1 MKEKLTII
9 KVGGGI
15 VEDDLR
21 LQSVIDAFVAVEG
34 AKILVHG
41 GGKVASQLAKDLGI
55 DVQMID
61 GRRVTN
67 DEMIDVVIMTYGGLI
82 NKKLVALLS
91 ANNEQGIGLTGADGD
106 CIRSSKRPMANGL
119 DYGWVG
125 DIERVNVQFFHEL
138 LQKKM
143 IPVVAPLTHD
153 GNGNLLNTNADTIA
167 SEVGASLSGMY
178 DVSINFIFDLPG
190 VMENVEDHSSL
201 IKSIDRQAYTQLRS
215 RDVIT
220 DGMIPK
226 LDNAFAALD
235 QGISLVRLLDISGL
249 KELNNPDYDEFTIIH

>member
-1 MKEKLTII
+1 MKEKLTVV

-15 VEDDLR
+15 VEDDR
-21 LQSVIDAFVAVEG
+21 QVQTVIDAFVSIEG

-41 GGKVASQLAKDLGI
+41 GGKVATQLAKDLQI

-67 DEMIDVVIMTYGGLI
+67 DEMIDVVTMTYGGLI

-91 ANNEQGIGLTGADGD
+91 AAGEQSIGLTGADGD
-106 CIRSSKRPMANGL
+106 SIRSSKRPVVDGI

-125 DIERVNVQFFHEL
+125 DIEHVNIQFLHDL
-138 LQKKM
+138 LKKKV
-143 IPVVAPLTHD
+143 IPVMAPLAHD

-167 SEVGASLSGMY
+167 SEVGASMTGIY

-190 VMENVEDHSSL
+190 VMEDVEDRSSL
-201 IKSIDRQAYTQLRS
+201 IKSIDRQAYTELKS
-215 RDVIT
+215 RAVIK

-235 QGISLVRLLDISGL
+235 QGIGMIRLLDISGL
-249 KELNNPDYDEFTIIH
+249 KELNNPNYDEYTTIH